1 MKLIRKRKTTNLV
14 REISE
19 VSGYTQ
25 EEILTSR
32 NHNVTP
38 WARLGMYVAKTRDGK
53 SFEEAAHMFGRHF
66 TTGWLSVKKV
76 EDSLATETDDNRP
89 IKDTLTEVI
98 ALVNKLDSYDEA

>member
-14 REISE
+14 RALSE
-19 VSGYTQ
+19 VSGYSK
-25 EEILTSR
+25 EEIITSR

-53 SFEEAAHMFGRHF
+53 SFEEAANMFGRHF

-76 EDSLATETDDNRP
+76 EDGLSAESNDSHP
-89 IKDTLTEVI
+89 IRDTLAEVT
-98 ALVNKLDSYDEA
+98 ALVDKLDSYDEA